1 MDNSIK
7 LPNKIRIKTK
17 LHLGLV
23 IAPLSYI
30 YVNIRNTQPMEKAM
44 QDRRMD
50 NMFPRRRF
58 HNRLK
63 YLVARLYQ
71 S

>member
-1 MDNSIK
+1 MDDSIK

-17 LHLGLV
+17 LHLGSV

-30 YVNIRNTQPMEKAM
+30 YIHIHNTQPTEKAIR
-44 QDRRMD
+44 DRRMD
-50 NMFPRRRF
+50 NMYPRRRF
-58 HNRLK
+58 HYRLK
-63 YLVARLYQ
+63 YLVVRPYQ